1 MRRASSRVTAR
12 WHDGKGVLGLSAST
26 TGAPGLRVDQAME
39 DRDGKGTDE
48 TNITDGNT
56 SSLS

>member
-1 MRRASSRVTAR
+1 MRQASSRVTAR

-39 DRDGKGTDE
+39 DRDGNGTDE

>member
-26 TGAPGLRVDQAME
+26 TGAPGLRVAQAME
-39 DRDGKGTDE
+39 D
-48 TNITDGNT
+48 
-56 SSLS
+56 